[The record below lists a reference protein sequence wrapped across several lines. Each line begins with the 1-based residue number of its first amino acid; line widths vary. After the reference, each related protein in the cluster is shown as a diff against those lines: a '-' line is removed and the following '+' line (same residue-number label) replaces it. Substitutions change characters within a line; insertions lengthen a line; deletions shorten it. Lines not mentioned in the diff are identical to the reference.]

1 MEVLSNP
8 AVALFIV
15 IFLGLA
21 LGRLHIIGINIG
33 IAGALVA
40 GLILGHFDLELP
52 KVIQTIGLVL
62 FVTSVGLMSGLD
74 FKQVFVRFGQSF
86 FLIALIALGMGLVL
100 AVFVSRYMHLNAGF
114 AAGMLAGALTS
125 TPGLGAALEA
135 TGGDPQVSVGY
146 AIAYPLGVLGV
157 IGGINFIHF
166 LVRRK
171 GCALS
176 LAAAAEVPPPA
187 PTKPGG
193 DSPEP
198 SGDMFSFAAIILAG
212 LLLGQVPLPFP
223 WIGSFT
229 LGVTGGPLLVALYFG
244 HKGRI
249 GPFRAIFPRPTL
261 DFLRD
266 FGAVLLLAE
275 AGTSGGRHFWE
286 LVTRYG
292 FGLFLGGLIIT
303 LITFFLACLCAFF
316 LLKTNLPQFIG
327 TISGVMTS
335 TPGLITS
342 MELLDTN
349 EPAVTYAAIYPV
361 ALLTTCIIV
370 KLLVSFL

>member
-40 GLILGHFDLELP
+40 GLILGHFGLELP

-100 AVFVSRYMHLNAGF
+100 AVFVARYIHLNAGF

-176 LAAAAEVPPPA
+176 LAAAAKCRPGDKTGGIPRSPPVICFPL
-187 PTKPGG
+187 PPFVRS
-193 DSPEP
+193 SP
-198 SGDMFSFAAIILAG
+198 
-212 LLLGQVPLPFP
+212 GQVPLPFLD
-223 WIGSFT
+223 WVFYFGCYQCT
-229 LGVTGGPLLVALYFG
+229 GVTL
-244 HKGRI
+244 
-249 GPFRAIFPRPTL
+249 
-261 DFLRD
+261 
-266 FGAVLLLAE
+266 
-275 AGTSGGRHFWE
+275 FW
-286 LVTRYG
+286 T
-292 FGLFLGGLIIT
+292 
-303 LITFFLACLCAFF
+303 
-316 LLKTNLPQFIG
+316 
-327 TISGVMTS
+327 
-335 TPGLITS
+335 
-342 MELLDTN
+342 
-349 EPAVTYAAIYPV
+349 
-361 ALLTTCIIV
+361 
-370 KLLVSFL
+370 